1 MADRYWV
8 GGSGT
13 WSASATTNWSAT
25 SGGPSGASVPTLADS
40 VFFDQAG
47 AYTVTC
53 IGGQNC
59 LNFTISAGT
68 VTITGSFPTLSVYGS
83 FSIVAGTVW
92 STTSTITFR
101 ATTTGNTVTTN
112 GVVPASNFTF
122 NGAGGAWTLGSA
134 LNIPGYQVTVTQG
147 TFNSGNYNITSSS
160 ISSSGGFTR
169 QINLGSSTITLNGIN
184 ALDFLSPTGLTFNA
198 GTSEINLSGGTA
210 TIRAQ
215 FPVGTGFTFYNVNF
229 TSTSVSTRNIQG
241 RHTFNNLSVTGPNTQ
256 AGFATILFEDSA
268 TINGVL
274 STNGT
279 AANRRVRFITSP
291 STVTHSLIINSTP
304 NLTDANFD
312 SFYVSGTA
320 APISGTRLA
329 VISNCK
335 GITPST
341 PKTVYWN
348 LAGTQFWWS
357 NGWSNSPTG
366 TPSEIYYPLPQDTA
380 VFTDAGSAES
390 ITLSGVIGS
399 VDMSARTSAMT
410 ITISSAVLIYGNW
423 KNGPGTTISTTAAVN
438 LQFIGDNDQT
448 ITSAGKFFSCGITV
462 DKPTSGTVQLGD
474 ALVLSDA
481 ARPLTITSGSFST
494 NGYALTISHQLT
506 ASFNRF
512 NKAINLGSSTVT
524 LGGTTGISLLGAD
537 NLVFNAGTS
546 QINLTQATSPSTGIG
561 LTFYN
566 VSFLSTANPSIP
578 LNTTTFNNLTVSAST
593 TGNATILLNDPVT
606 INGTLTCIGASGRRR
621 INIYG
626 NSQGTQ
632 RTLNVNS
639 ISSNHTNWRDINLTG
654 AASSTTLTGANN
666 IGNNTGIIFAAPKT
680 VYWNLAGT
688 QAWDS
693 DGWALTSGGI
703 PNSNNYP
710 LLQDTAIIDNNSAG
724 ISINLDGADVGTL
737 DTSARS
743 TTFGLI
749 WSTNAFFYG
758 NVSLSNSITLTGIG
772 ALAFAGSSNS
782 TFASN
787 GLTINKTVGVY
798 KTRPTTTGVY
808 ATLTL
813 QSALTTE
820 TTIGVELR
828 TGKFNSN
835 GYSVTTATF
844 KNFASAASNTL
855 ILGASTWTIA
865 STSSALTSTVWDCA
879 TLPTIIAGTSNI
891 VINTGFWSQISF
903 SGGGGNYNKVTLST
917 PAFNNIINFIGSNF
931 FSEIVSTKTTAYS
944 LFFTYSTTNTIEKWS
959 VSGTAGNIVTLN
971 STIGGINHTLVIN
984 GPAVETNYLAIG
996 NTTISD
1002 SSYGEFY
1009 AGPNSTGS
1017 SGAGNVNVI
1026 FTAKPAPRTLYW
1038 HGGTGAWS
1046 ETSHWGT
1053 ESASLSNQIGYAI
1066 PRSIDTVVFDSAS
1079 SAAAYTVTISGV
1091 TTARCAGIN
1100 MAGPATGNITFAG
1113 SIPLVLHGNTSFAS
1127 TGITYSLISTI
1138 LCGSN
1143 SSYTLTT
1150 NGLALRNILQ
1160 NGSQATW
1167 VLGSALAT
1175 PGWTFTQKAGT
1186 LTTAGYAL
1194 TASDYVF
1201 NNTLAR
1207 RVLNFDSSTISATAI
1222 STFTPGVPISADNLT
1237 LNPGTSTIST
1247 IKIDAAGLSLYNLS
1261 ILDGGSVPA
1270 NIINVLSV
1278 NNLIFQ
1284 ANTVNPGV
1292 SSEINFSTNLT
1303 VSGTLIFNAGTN
1315 SGYRRI
1321 LKSSVLGTERTLTCN
1336 AVSAITDYDFR
1347 DIRISGNAVSG
1358 GNITGTRLGDGK
1370 GNSNI
1375 TFTAPKTVYFA
1386 STISTSWAYSEWSA
1400 TSGGAVNSTL
1410 WPLPQDTAIIPATLP
1425 PSGST
1430 ITLGQD
1436 INIGSIDFSQ
1446 RTLSNPIT
1454 LDWFDRGNMYIHG
1467 NFTYGTGVT
1476 TSTTPFTGSQLF
1488 VGRNTQNI
1496 ISNGKAFRYININS
1510 PGGTVV
1516 LQDAFIFTEGP
1527 GFLLTAGTFNA
1538 NNYNVTST
1546 VIAPF
1551 STILSLNS
1559 TNTRTLAMG
1568 SGTWT
1573 FASYGTNLWLTGSIL
1588 GLTVSSDAT
1597 INFTSTSGT
1606 STFHG
1611 SDLDWGNLTLNLGST
1626 SGGSTQNISITGNNK
1641 FKTITNT
1648 HGAFGPSTV
1657 SIGSTNNQT
1666 LKEFNSSGTANRRL
1680 TITGQTSTQQGYIV
1694 FASTNSTNKSDYV
1707 IFSNIFAIYP
1717 STGRF
1722 NFGKNS
1728 TVTNSFRVENT
1739 NIIFNPVGDFFTFFS

>member
-25 SGGPSGASVPTLADS
+25 PGGAGGASVPTLADS

-47 AYTVTC
+47 TYTVTC
-53 IGGQNC
+53 IGSQNC

-68 VTITGSFPTLSVYGS
+68 VTIAGSFPSLSVYGS
-83 FSIVAGTVW
+83 FSINSNTVW
-92 STTSTITFR
+92 STTGTITFR
-101 ATTTGNTVTTN
+101 ATTTGNTITTN
-112 GVVPASNFTF
+112 GVTLTSNFTF
-122 NGAGGAWTLGSA
+122 NGAGGGWTLGSA
-134 LNIPGYQVTVTQG
+134 LNIPGYALNILQG
-147 TFNSGNYNITSSS
+147 TFNSGNYNITSSTLNAGG
-160 ISSSGGFTR
+160 SSFTR
-169 QINLGSSTITLNGIN
+169 QINLGSSTVTVSGTNG
-184 ALDFLSPTGLTFNA
+184 LDFLSPVTGLTFNA
-198 GTSEINLSGGTA
+198 GTSNINLSSGTA
-210 TIRAQ
+210 TIRSQ
-215 FPVGTGFTFYNVNF
+215 FPAGTGVTFYNVNF
-229 TSTSVSTRNIQG
+229 TSANISTRTIQG
-241 RHTFNNLSVTGPNTQ
+241 RHTFNDLSVKGPVTPT
-256 AGFATILFEDSA
+256 GFATLAFEDSA

-274 STNGT
+274 STNNTVGS
-279 AANRRVRFITSP
+279 RRVRITTSP
-291 STVTHSLIINSTP
+291 TTVTRSLIINSTP
-304 NLTDANFD
+304 NLTDVNF
-312 SFYVSGTA
+312 SNLYVSGTA
-320 APISGTRLA
+320 APISGTRIA
-329 VISNCK
+329 VTGNCQ

-348 LAGTQFWWS
+348 FAGTGEFWYN

-366 TPSEIYYPLPQDTA
+366 TPSTIYYPLPQDTA
-380 VFTDAGSAES
+380 VFTDAGAVDD
-390 ITLSGVIGS
+390 ITLSGDIAS
-399 VDMSARTSAMT
+399 VDMSARTSPMT
-410 ITISSAVLIYGNW
+410 IVLSSSVNIYGDW
-423 KNGPGTTISTTAAVN
+423 KNGPGTTITGSLILN
-438 LQFIGDNDQT
+438 FRGDNDQT
-448 ITSAGKFFSCGITV
+448 ITSAGKFFPGGIVV
-462 DKPTSGTVQLGD
+462 DKPTSGTVQLAD
-474 ALVLSDA
+474 ALVLSDTT
-481 ARPLTITSGSFST
+481 RLLTITSGAFST
-494 NGYALTISHQLT
+494 NGYALTISNQLT
-506 ASFNRF
+506 AGFNDYS
-512 NKAINLGSSTVT
+512 KTINFGSSTVT
-524 LGGTTGISLLGAD
+524 LGGTTGLSFLGAD

-546 QINLTQATSPSTGIG
+546 QINITQATNPSLGSG
-561 LTFYN
+561 FTFYN
-566 VSFLSTANPSIP
+566 VSFLSTAN
-578 LNTTTFNNLTVSAST
+578 LNTFLNATTFNNLTVAAST
-593 TGNATILLNDPVT
+593 TGNSTISFNDTVT
-606 INGTLTCIGASGRRR
+606 INGTLTCIGASPRRR

-626 NSQGTQ
+626 NAQGTQ

-639 ISSNHTNWRDINLTG
+639 ISSNHTNWRDINITG

-666 IGNNTGIIFAAPKT
+666 LGNNTGIIFPAPKT
-680 VYWNLAGT
+680 VYWNLASI

-693 DGWALTSGGI
+693 DGWALTSGGT
-703 PNSNNYP
+703 PSSNNYP
-710 LLQDTAIIDNNSAG
+710 LVQDTAIIDNNSAG
-724 ISINLDGADVGTL
+724 ISINLDGAEVGTL

-743 TTFGLI
+743 TPFGLI

-758 NVSLSNSITLTGIG
+758 NVNLSNSITLTGMG

-787 GLTINKTVGVY
+787 GLTINKTVAVY
-798 KTRPTTTGVY
+798 KTRLTTTGVY

-820 TTIGVELR
+820 TTVGVELR

-835 GYSVTTATF
+835 GYNVTTATF
-844 KNFASAASNTL
+844 KNFASTASNTL

-891 VINTGFWSQISF
+891 VITSGQFSTMNF
-903 SGGGGNYNKVTLST
+903 SGGGGNYNKVTIST
-917 PAFNNIINFIGSNF
+917 PAFNNFFQFIGSNF
-931 FSEIVSTKTTAYS
+931 FSELASTKTTAYS
-944 LFFTYSTTNTIEKWS
+944 LFFTSSTTNTIEKWS
-959 VSGTAGNIVTLN
+959 ISGTAGNIVTLS
-971 STIGGINHTLVIN
+971 STLGGINHTLVIN
-984 GPAVETNYLAIG
+984 GPAVQTDYLAIS

-1009 AGPNSTGS
+1009 AGLNSTNS
-1017 SGAGNVNVI
+1017 SGNVNVI
-1026 FTAKPAPRTLYW
+1026 FNAAPAPRTLYW

-1079 SAAAYTVTISGV
+1079 GAAAYTVTISGV

-1100 MAGPATGNITFAG
+1100 MVGPATGNITFAG
-1113 SIPLVLHGNTSFAS
+1113 SIPLVVHGNTTFAS
-1127 TGITYSLISTI
+1127 TGITYSLISLV

-1186 LTTAGYAL
+1186 LTTAGYAV
-1194 TASDYVF
+1194 TASDYVL

-1207 RVLNFDSSTISATAI
+1207 RVLNFGSSTISATAI
-1222 STFTPGVPISADNLT
+1222 SIYTSGIPISADNLT

-1247 IKIDAAGLSLYNLS
+1247 LKIDAAGLPLYNLS
-1261 ILDGGSVPA
+1261 IIDGGSVPA
-1270 NIINVLSV
+1270 NVTNVPSV

-1284 ANTVNPGV
+1284 ANTVNPGL
-1292 SSEINFSTNLT
+1292 SSEINFTTNLN
-1303 VSGTLIFNAGTN
+1303 VNGTLIFNAGTN

-1358 GNITGTRLGDGK
+1358 GSITGTRLGDGK

-1386 STISTSWAYSEWSA
+1386 NTFSTSWAYSEWSA
-1400 TSGGAVNSTL
+1400 TSGGAANSTL
-1410 WPLPQDTAIIPATLP
+1410 WPLPQDTAIIPATYP

-1446 RTLSNPIT
+1446 RTLSNPVT

-1467 NFTYGTGVT
+1467 NFTFGTGVT
-1476 TSTTPFTGSQLF
+1476 TSTTAFTGSQLF

-1496 ISNGKAFRYININS
+1496 ISNGKAFRYIQINS

-1527 GFLLTAGTFNA
+1527 GFQLTAGTFNA

-1546 VIAPF
+1546 VLAPF
-1551 STILSLNS
+1551 SVIVNLNS
-1559 TNTRTLAMG
+1559 TNLRTLAMG
-1568 SGTWT
+1568 SGAWT
-1573 FASYGTNLWLTGSIL
+1573 FASYGTNLWVTGSSP
-1588 GLTVSSDAT
+1588 GLTVSSAAT
-1597 INFTSTSGT
+1597 INFTSTSGM
-1606 STFHG
+1606 STFQG
-1611 SDLDWGNLTLNLGST
+1611 GDLNWDNLTINAGGT
-1626 SGGSTQNISITGNNK
+1626 AGGSTVNISITGDNK

-1648 HGAFGPSTV
+1648 HGPFGPSAV
-1657 SIGSTNNQT
+1657 SLSTTTQT
-1666 LKEFNSSGTANRRL
+1666 LKEFNASGTAGRILSVSGN
-1680 TITGQTSTQQGYIV
+1680 TSTQPCSLV
-1694 FASTNSTNKSDYV
+1694 LTSPTSTNKSNYV
-1707 IFSNIFAIYP
+1707 NFSNVYAIYP
-1717 STGRF
+1717 NTGRF
-1722 NFGKNS
+1722 NFGQNS
-1728 TVTNSFRVENT
+1728 TVINSFRVDNT